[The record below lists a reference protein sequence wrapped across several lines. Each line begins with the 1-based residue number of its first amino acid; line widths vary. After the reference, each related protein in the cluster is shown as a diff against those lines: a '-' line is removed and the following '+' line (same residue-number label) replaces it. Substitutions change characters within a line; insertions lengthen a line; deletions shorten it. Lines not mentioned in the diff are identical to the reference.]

1 MDAVNQ
7 WVRNIVFYIIG
18 VGVIYQLL
26 PGKEYHKY
34 MKYFTS
40 IILVLLV
47 LSPLTGFFHL
57 DEKLEY
63 YFQSFTYRQ
72 EASDFSVRLKE
83 ADEQRYKDVLKEY
96 ETMVENNIEAMAA
109 KRDLYLASCDVM
121 LEEDA
126 ESAGFGSITGIRAAV
141 TYKRLGNQQITVDE
155 IRIGNEKQADDTSK
169 HPVLEQVRQDIMD
182 FYSISEEQVTVVLQ
196 E

>member
-1 MDAVNQ
+1 
-7 WVRNIVFYIIG
+7 
-18 VGVIYQLL
+18 
-26 PGKEYHKY
+26 
-34 MKYFTS
+34 
-40 IILVLLV
+40 
-47 LSPLTGFFHL
+47 
-57 DEKLEY
+57 
-63 YFQSFTYRQ
+63 
-72 EASDFSVRLKE
+72 
-83 ADEQRYKDVLKEY
+83 
-96 ETMVENNIEAMAA
+96 
-109 KRDLYLASCDVM
+109 M